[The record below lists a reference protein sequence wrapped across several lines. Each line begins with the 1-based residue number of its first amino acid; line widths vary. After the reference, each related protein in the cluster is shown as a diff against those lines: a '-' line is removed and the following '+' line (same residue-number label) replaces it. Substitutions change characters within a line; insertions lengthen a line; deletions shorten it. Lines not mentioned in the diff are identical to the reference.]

1 MKKTAVAHIHMSVK
15 AWGEGLQAS
24 TDMFAKNDF
33 DGSPMILMVMVI
45 GIKCKF
51 FYRAFLPFF
60 QNNLSV

>member
-33 DGSPMILMVMVI
+33 DGSPMILI

>member
-1 MKKTAVAHIHMSVK
+1 MSVK